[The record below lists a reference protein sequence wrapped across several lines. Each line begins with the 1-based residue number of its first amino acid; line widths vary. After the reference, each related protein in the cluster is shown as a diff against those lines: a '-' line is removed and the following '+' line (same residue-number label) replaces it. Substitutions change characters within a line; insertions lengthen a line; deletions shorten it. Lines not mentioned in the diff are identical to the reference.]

1 MKYLASFRT
10 TLKASRY
17 MFRALALVLWLLIA
31 FSSVFYIVN
40 ALHQR
45 ESEIRQEFNLSSD
58 QAQRFIQRTSDVMK
72 ELKYIAENR
81 LSAENGVL
89 SPRGRE
95 TQADVPAFE
104 PLFADSD
111 CSAMSNTWRGS
122 LESLAWF
129 MRYWRDNFSAAYDLN
144 RVFLIGSDNLCMAN
158 FGLRDM
164 PVERDTALKALHE
177 ESLAWFMRY
186 WRDNFSAAYD
196 LNRVFL
202 IGSDNLCMANF
213 GLRDMPVERDT
224 ALKALHER
232 INKYRNAPQDD
243 SGSNLY
249 WISEGPRPGV
259 GYFYALTPVY
269 LANRL
274 QALLGVEQTIRM
286 ENFFLPGTLPMG
298 VTILDENGHT
308 LISLTGPESK
318 IKGDPRWMQERSWF
332 GYTEGFRELVLKKNL
347 PPSSLSIVYSVPVDK
362 VLERIR
368 MLILNA
374 ILLNVLAGAALFTLA
389 RMYERRIFIPAESD
403 ALRLEEHEQ
412 FNRKIVAS
420 APVGI
425 CILRTADGV
434 NILSNELAHT
444 YLNMLTHEDRQR
456 LTQIICGQQ
465 VNFVDVLT
473 SNNTNLQISF
483 VHSRYRNENVA
494 ICVLVDV
501 SSRVKM
507 EESLQEMAQAA
518 EQASQSKSMFLATVS
533 HELRT
538 PLYGIIGNLDLLQTK
553 ELPKGVDRLVT
564 AMNNSSSL
572 LLKIISDILD
582 FSKIESEQLK
592 IEPREFSPREVMN
605 HITANYLPLVVR
617 KQLGLYCFI
626 EPDVPVALNGDPMRL
641 QQVISNLLSNAIK
654 FTDTGCIVLH
664 VRADGD
670 YLSIRVRDTGVG
682 IPAKEVVR
690 LFDPFFQVGTG
701 VQRNFQGTG
710 LGLAICEKLISMM
723 DGDIS
728 VDSEPGMGSQF
739 TVRIPLYGAQY
750 PQKKGVE
757 GLSGKRC
764 WLAVRNASLCQFLE
778 TSLQRSGIV
787 VTTYEGQEPTPEDV
801 LITDEVVSKKW
812 QGRAVVTFCR
822 RHIGIPLEK
831 APGEWVH
838 SVAAPHE
845 LPALLARIYLIEM
858 ESDDPAN
865 ALPSTDKAVSDN
877 DDMMILVVDDHPINR
892 RLLADQ
898 LGSLGYQCKTANDGV
913 DALNVLSKNHIDIVL
928 SDVNMPNMDG
938 YRLTQRIRQLGL
950 TLPVIGVTAN
960 ALAEE
965 KQRCLES
972 GMDSCLSKPVTLD
985 VIKQTLTVYA
995 ERVRKSRES

>member
-1 MKYLASFRT
+1 
-10 TLKASRY
+10 
-17 MFRALALVLWLLIA
+17 
-31 FSSVFYIVN
+31 
-40 ALHQR
+40 
-45 ESEIRQEFNLSSD
+45 
-58 QAQRFIQRTSDVMK
+58 
-72 ELKYIAENR
+72 
-81 LSAENGVL
+81 
-89 SPRGRE
+89 
-95 TQADVPAFE
+95 
-104 PLFADSD
+104 
-111 CSAMSNTWRGS
+111 
-122 LESLAWF
+122 
-129 MRYWRDNFSAAYDLN
+129 
-144 RVFLIGSDNLCMAN
+144 
-158 FGLRDM
+158 
-164 PVERDTALKALHE
+164 
-177 ESLAWFMRY
+177 
-186 WRDNFSAAYD
+186 
-196 LNRVFL
+196 
-202 IGSDNLCMANF
+202 
-213 GLRDMPVERDT
+213 
-224 ALKALHER
+224 
-232 INKYRNAPQDD
+232 
-243 SGSNLY
+243 
-249 WISEGPRPGV
+249 
-259 GYFYALTPVY
+259 
-269 LANRL
+269 
-274 QALLGVEQTIRM
+274 
-286 ENFFLPGTLPMG
+286 
-298 VTILDENGHT
+298 
-308 LISLTGPESK
+308 
-318 IKGDPRWMQERSWF
+318 
-332 GYTEGFRELVLKKNL
+332 
-347 PPSSLSIVYSVPVDK
+347 
-362 VLERIR
+362 
-368 MLILNA
+368 
-374 ILLNVLAGAALFTLA
+374 
-389 RMYERRIFIPAESD
+389 MYERRIFIPAEND
-403 ALRLEEHEQ
+403 AQRLEEHEQ

-425 CILRTADGV
+425 CILRTLDGT
-434 NILSNELAHT
+434 NILSNELAHN

-501 SSRVKM
+501 SARVKM

-605 HITANYLPLVVR
+605 HISANYLPLVVR

-626 EPDVPVALNGDPMRL
+626 EPDVPQLMSGDPMRL

-654 FTDTGCIVLH
+654 FTDTGCIILH
-664 VRADGD
+664 VERAGD
-670 YLSIRVRDTGVG
+670 YLQISVRDTGEG

-723 DGDIS
+723 DGDIA
-728 VDSEPGMGSQF
+728 VETEPGMGSRF
-739 TVRIPLYGAQY
+739 TIRIPLYGVQNT
-750 PQKKGVE
+750 PPLLID
-757 GLSGKRC
+757 GLAEKCC
-764 WLAVRNASLCQFLE
+764 WLAIDNSSLALFVEQLLNYHGIPVRRYA
-778 TSLQRSGIV
+778 
-787 VTTYEGQEPTPEDV
+787 GQAPGAEDI
-801 LITDEVVSKKW
+801 LLTDSEAREAWPGGAMVI
-812 QGRAVVTFCR
+812 FCR
-822 RHIGIPLEK
+822 RHIGIPQER
-831 APGEWVH
+831 APGEWLH
-838 SVAAPHE
+838 SVATPHE
-845 LPALLARIYLIEM
+845 LLPLLGRIFHIAVASAENGPALSAADAQTT
-858 ESDDPAN
+858 S
-865 ALPSTDKAVSDN
+865 N

-898 LGSLGYQCKTANDGV
+898 LGSLGYQCVTANDGV
-913 DALNVLSKNHIDIVL
+913 DALNVLSKQHIDIVL

-985 VIKQTLTVYA
+985 IIKQTLTVYA
-995 ERVRKSRES
+995 ARVRKGRE

>member
-1 MKYLASFRT
+1 MKYFVSFRT
-10 TLKASRY
+10 TLKVSRY
-17 MFRALALVLWLLIA
+17 LFRALALLLWLLIA
-31 FSSVFYIVN
+31 LFSVFYIVG
-40 ALHQR
+40 ALHDK
-45 ESEIRQEFNLSSD
+45 EAEIHQEFNLSYD
-58 QAQRFIQRTSDVMK
+58 QAQRYIQRTSDVMK
-72 ELKYIAENR
+72 ELKYIAENQLQNDDKTLKMTQRSDDR
-81 LSAENGVL
+81 LDTPTFV
-89 SPRGRE
+89 
-95 TQADVPAFE
+95 
-104 PLFADSD
+104 PLFPDSD
-111 CSAMSNTWRGS
+111 CNTLGNAWRGS
-122 LESLAWF
+122 LQSLSWF
-129 MRYWRDNFSAAYDLN
+129 LRYWHDNFSAAYDLN
-144 RVFLIGSDNLCMAN
+144 RVFLIGSDNLCMAD

-164 PVERDTALKALHE
+164 PLERDKTLQ
-177 ESLAWFMRY
+177 
-186 WRDNFSAAYD
+186 
-196 LNRVFL
+196 
-202 IGSDNLCMANF
+202 
-213 GLRDMPVERDT
+213 
-224 ALKALHER
+224 ALHER
-232 INKYRNAPQDD
+232 IMKYRNAPQEERGN
-243 SGSNLY
+243 SLY
-249 WISEGPRPGV
+249 WVGQGPRPGI
-259 GYFYALTPVY
+259 GYFYSLTPVY
-269 LANRL
+269 PGNRL
-274 QALLGVEQTIRM
+274 QALLGIEQTIRM
-286 ENFFLPGTLPMG
+286 ENFYTPGSLPMG
-298 VTILDENGHT
+298 VTILDESGHP
-308 LISLTGPESK
+308 LLSLTGPETR
-318 IKGDPRWMQERSWF
+318 IEPDPRWVQERTWF
-332 GYTEGFRELVLKKNL
+332 GYTARFKQLILKKTL
-347 PPSSLSIVYSVPVDK
+347 PPSSLSIIYSVPVDM

-374 ILLNVLAGAALFTLA
+374 VLLNVLVGIVLFTLA
-389 RMYERRIFIPAESD
+389 RMYERRIFIPAEND
-403 ALRLEEHEQ
+403 AQRLEEHEQ

-425 CILRTADGV
+425 CILRTVDGT
-434 NILSNELAHT
+434 NILSNELAHN

-501 SSRVKM
+501 SARVKM
-507 EESLQEMAQAA
+507 EESLQDMAQAA

-553 ELPKGVDRLVT
+553 ALPKGVDRLVT

-592 IEPREFSPREVMN
+592 IEPREFSPREVMS
-605 HITANYLPLVVR
+605 HITTNYLPLVVR

-626 EPDVPVALNGDPMRL
+626 EPDVPLTLQGDPMRL

-654 FTDTGCIVLH
+654 FTDIGCIILH
-664 VRADGD
+664 VQVEGD
-670 YLSIRVRDTGVG
+670 YLSFRVRDTGVG

-728 VDSEPGMGSQF
+728 VDTEPGMGSQF
-739 TVRIPLYGAQY
+739 TVRIPLYDAQT
-750 PQKKGVE
+750 PPKASID
-757 GLSGKRC
+757 GLADKRC
-764 WLAVRNASLCQFLE
+764 WLAVRNASLNHYLQTLLE
-778 TSLQRSGIV
+778 QNGIRV
-787 VTTYEGQEPTPEDV
+787 QCYEGEEPDKEDV
-801 LITDEVVSKKW
+801 LITDDELDGAW
-812 QGRAVVTFCR
+812 HGRAAIIFCR
-822 RHIGIPLEK
+822 RHIGIPLER
-831 APGEWVH
+831 AAGVWLH
-838 SVAAPHE
+838 SVASPHE
-845 LPALLARIYLIEM
+845 VITLLGRIYSINVAV
-858 ESDDPAN
+858 PAGAS
-865 ALPSTDKAVSDN
+865 ALQAAASNTEQN

-950 TLPVIGVTAN
+950 TLPVVGVTAN

-965 KQRCLES
+965 KQRCIES

-985 VIKQTLTVYA
+985 VLKQTLAVYA
-995 ERVRKSRES
+995 ERVRRARG

>member
-10 TLKASRY
+10 TLKVSRY
-17 MFRALALVLWLLIA
+17 MFRALALLLWLLIA

-95 TQADVPAFE
+95 TQADVPVFE

-122 LESLAWF
+122 L
-129 MRYWRDNFSAAYDLN
+129 
-144 RVFLIGSDNLCMAN
+144 
-158 FGLRDM
+158 
-164 PVERDTALKALHE
+164 

-259 GYFYALTPVY
+259 GYFYALAPVY

-318 IKGDPRWMQERSWF
+318 IEAEPRWMQERSWF
-332 GYTEGFRELVLKKNL
+332 GYTPGFHELVLKKNL
-347 PPSSLSIVYSVPVDK
+347 PPSSLSIVYSVPVDQ

-374 ILLNVLAGAALFTLA
+374 ILLNVIAGAALFTLA

-403 ALRLEEHEQ
+403 AQRLEEHEQ

-728 VDSEPGMGSQF
+728 VESEPGMGSQF

-750 PQKKGVE
+750 PHKKGVE
-757 GLSGKRC
+757 GLTGKRC
-764 WLAVRNASLCQFLE
+764 WLAVRNASLYQFIE
-778 TSLQRSGIV
+778 TSLQRSGVI
-787 VTTYEGQEPTPEDV
+787 VTTYEGQEPSPEDV
-801 LITDEVVSKKW
+801 LITDEALSEKW

-838 SVAAPHE
+838 SVTSSHE
-845 LPALLARIYLIEM
+845 LPVLLARIYRIEI
-858 ESDDPAN
+858 ENDDPAN
-865 ALPSTDKAVSDN
+865 VLPLMDKDSTSN

-985 VIKQTLTVYA
+985 VIKQTLTMYA
-995 ERVRKSRES
+995 ERVRKARKS

>member
-1 MKYLASFRT
+1 MKYLVSFRT
-10 TLKASRY
+10 TLKVSRY
-17 MFRALALVLWLLIA
+17 LFRALALLVWLLIA
-31 FSSVFYIVN
+31 IISAFYIVSVLHSKEEQ
-40 ALHQR
+40 LHQ
-45 ESEIRQEFNLSSD
+45 ELNLSYD
-58 QAQRFIQRTSDVMK
+58 QSQRYIQRTADVLK

-81 LSAENGVL
+81 LSAESGIHQSEGVAA
-89 SPRGRE
+89 PG
-95 TQADVPAFE
+95 FE
-104 PLFADSD
+104 PLFPDADCAAQD
-111 CSAMSNTWRGS
+111 DAWRES
-122 LESLAWF
+122 LGSLAWF
-129 MRYWRDNFSAAYDLN
+129 MRYWRESFAPAYDLN
-144 RVFLIGSDNLCMAN
+144 RVFLTGGDNQCMAN
-158 FGLRDM
+158 FGLREM
-164 PVERDTALKALHE
+164 PMEREQT
-177 ESLAWFMRY
+177 LA
-186 WRDNFSAAYD
+186 
-196 LNRVFL
+196 
-202 IGSDNLCMANF
+202 
-213 GLRDMPVERDT
+213 
-224 ALKALHER
+224 ALHER
-232 INKYRNAPQDD
+232 IVHFRSVPRDD
-243 SGSNLY
+243 RGNNIY
-249 WISEGPRPGV
+249 WINPGPRPGV
-259 GYFYALTPVY
+259 GFFYALTPIY
-269 LANRL
+269 SASQR
-274 QALLGVEQTIRM
+274 QAMLGIEASIRM
-286 ENFFLPGTLPMG
+286 ENFFTPGSLPMG
-298 VTILDENGHT
+298 VTIIDENGRPLIT
-308 LISLTGPESK
+308 LAGPENSPK
-318 IKGDPRWMQERSWF
+318 VDPRWMQERSWF
-332 GYTEGFRELVLKKNL
+332 GYSDGFRHLVLKKSL
-347 PPSSLSIVYSVPVDK
+347 PPSSLSIVYSVPVNQ
-362 VLERIR
+362 VFEGIR

-374 ILLNVLAGAALFTLA
+374 LLINLLVGAALFMLA
-389 RMYERRIFIPAESD
+389 RIYERKIFIPAETD
-403 ALRLEEHEQ
+403 AQRLEEHEQ

-425 CILRTADGV
+425 CILRTQDGT
-434 NILSNELAHT
+434 NILSNELAHN

-501 SSRVKM
+501 SARVKM

-538 PLYGIIGNLDLLQTK
+538 PLYGIIGNLDLLHTK
-553 ELPKGVDRLVT
+553 ELPKGVERLVT

-592 IEPREFSPREVMN
+592 IEPREFSPREVMS

-626 EPDVPVALNGDPMRL
+626 NPDVPQQLRGDPMRL

-664 VRADGD
+664 LRRDEE
-670 YLSIRVRDTGVG
+670 YLSICVRDTGVG

-710 LGLAICEKLISMM
+710 LGLAICEKLITMM

-728 VDSEPGMGSQF
+728 VETESGMGSQF
-739 TVRIPLYGAQY
+739 TIRIPLYGAQA
-750 PQKKGVE
+750 PTIAGAE
-757 GLSGKRC
+757 GLAGKRC
-764 WLAVRNASLCQFLE
+764 WLAVSNASL
-778 TSLQRSGIV
+778 SLFIESLLVRHGIEV
-787 VTTYEGQEPTPEDV
+787 RYYDGDAPGEDDV
-801 LITDEVVSKKW
+801 LIADSDPAQRW
-812 QGRAVVTFCR
+812 RGRASILFSR
-822 RHIGIPLEK
+822 RHIGIPQER
-831 APGEWVH
+831 APGEWLH
-838 SVAAPHE
+838 SVASPHE
-845 LPALLARIYLIEM
+845 LLPLLGRIYSIEV
-858 ESDDPAN
+858 ESAEREG
-865 ALPSTDKAVSDN
+865 ALPAAGSAAAAN

-898 LGSLGYQCKTANDGV
+898 LGSLGYQCKTANDGI

-985 VIKQTLTVYA
+985 IIGQTLATYA
-995 ERVRKSRES
+995 ARVRASRG

>member
-1 MKYLASFRT
+1 MKYLASVHS
-10 TLKASRY
+10 TLKVSRY
-17 MFRALALVLWLLIA
+17 LFRALALLIWFLIA
-31 FSSVFYIVN
+31 FASVFYIVN

-45 ESEIRQEFNLSSD
+45 ESEIHQELNLSSD
-58 QAQRFIQRTSDVMK
+58 QAQRYIQRTSDVIK

-81 LSAENGVL
+81 LTAENGVMSL
-89 SPRGRE
+89 RSRDDK
-95 TQADVPAFE
+95 TVVPNFE

-111 CSAMSNTWRGS
+111 CSVMGNAWRGS

-164 PVERDTALKALHE
+164 PVERDE
-177 ESLAWFMRY
+177 
-186 WRDNFSAAYD
+186 
-196 LNRVFL
+196 
-202 IGSDNLCMANF
+202 
-213 GLRDMPVERDT
+213 

-232 INKYRNAPQDD
+232 IIKYRNATQDEN
-243 SGSNLY
+243 GNNLF
-249 WISEGPRPGV
+249 WISQGPRPGV

-274 QALLGVEQTIRM
+274 QALLGVEQPIRM
-286 ENFFLPGTLPMG
+286 ENFFTPGSLPMG
-298 VTILDENGHT
+298 VTILDENGHA
-308 LISLTGPESK
+308 LISLTGPEGN
-318 IKGDPRWMQERSWF
+318 IKAEPRWMQERSWF
-332 GYTEGFRELVLKKNL
+332 GYTPGFRDLVLKKNL
-347 PPSSLSIVYSVPVDK
+347 PPSSLSIVYSVPVDL

-368 MLILNA
+368 MMILNA
-374 ILLNVLAGAALFTLA
+374 ILLNVLVGAALFMLT

-403 ALRLEEHEQ
+403 AQRLEEHEQ

-425 CILRTADGV
+425 CILRTIDGI

-501 SSRVKM
+501 SARVKM

-553 ELPKGVDRLVT
+553 ELPNGVDRLVT

-626 EPDVPVALNGDPMRL
+626 DPNVPVVLNGDPMRL

-664 VRADGD
+664 VQCNGD

-739 TVRIPLYGAQY
+739 MLRIPLYGAQY
-750 PQKKGVE
+750 PLNKGID
-757 GLSGKRC
+757 GLVSKRC
-764 WLAVRNASLCQFLE
+764 WLAVRNASLYQFVE
-778 TSLQRSGIV
+778 SSLTRNGMTV
-787 VTTYEGQEPTPEDV
+787 LRYEGQQPDADDLLIADDV
-801 LITDEVVSKKW
+801 LDQPW
-812 QGRAVVTFCR
+812 QGRAAVIFCR
-822 RHIGIPLEK
+822 RHIGIPLERV
-831 APGEWVH
+831 PGEWVH
-838 SVAAPHE
+838 SVASPHE
-845 LPALLARIYLIEM
+845 LPALLAHIYSVELNSE
-858 ESDDPAN
+858 ELST
-865 ALPSTDKAVSDN
+865 ALPAPDKVGATN

-950 TLPVIGVTAN
+950 TLPVVGVTAN

-985 VIKQTLTVYA
+985 VLKQTLTVYA
-995 ERVRKSRES
+995 ERVRKARE

>member
-1 MKYLASFRT
+1 MKYLVSFRT
-10 TLKASRY
+10 TLKVSRY
-17 MFRALALVLWLLIA
+17 LFRALALLLWLLIVLC
-31 FSSVFYIVN
+31 SVFYIVN
-40 ALHQR
+40 ALHQK
-45 ESEIRQEFNLSSD
+45 ESEIRKEFNLSSD
-58 QAQRFIQRTSDVMK
+58 QAQRYIQRTSDVMK

-81 LSAENGVL
+81 LTAENGIMASRV
-89 SPRGRE
+89 
-95 TQADVPAFE
+95 QNAQNDVPDFQ
-104 PLFADSD
+104 PLFPDSD
-111 CSAMSNTWRGS
+111 CSAMGTAWRGS

-144 RVFLIGSDNLCMAN
+144 RVFLIGSVNLCMAD
-158 FGLRDM
+158 FGLRDV
-164 PVERDTALKALHE
+164 PLERESALK
-177 ESLAWFMRY
+177 
-186 WRDNFSAAYD
+186 N
-196 LNRVFL
+196 
-202 IGSDNLCMANF
+202 
-213 GLRDMPVERDT
+213 
-224 ALKALHER
+224 LHER
-232 INKYRNAPQDD
+232 ILKYRNAPQEER
-243 SGSNLY
+243 GNNIF
-249 WISEGPRPGV
+249 WISQGARPGI

-274 QALLGVEQTIRM
+274 QALLGVEQSIRM
-286 ENFFLPGTLPMG
+286 DNFFTPGTLPIS
-298 VTILDENGHT
+298 VTILDENGHA
-308 LISLTGPESK
+308 LISLTGPDNRPE
-318 IKGDPRWMQERSWF
+318 IDPRWMQERSWF
-332 GYTEGFRELVLKKNL
+332 GYTSGFRDLVLKKSL
-347 PPSSLSIVYSVPVDK
+347 QPSSLSVVYSVPVDL
-362 VLERIR
+362 VLEHIR

-374 ILLNVLAGAALFTLA
+374 VLLNVLVGIALFTLA
-389 RMYERRIFIPAESD
+389 RMYERRIFIPAEVD
-403 ALRLEEHEQ
+403 AQRLEEHEQ

-425 CILRTADGV
+425 CILRTQDGT
-434 NILSNELAHT
+434 NILSNELAHN

-501 SSRVKM
+501 SARVKM
-507 EESLQEMAQAA
+507 EESLQDMAQAA

-553 ELPKGVDRLVT
+553 ALPKGVDRLVT

-626 EPDVPVALNGDPMRL
+626 EPDVPVMMQGDPMRL

-654 FTDTGCIVLH
+654 FTDVGCIVLH
-664 VRADGD
+664 VQRAGE
-670 YLSIRVRDTGVG
+670 YLSIQVRDTGVG

-728 VDSEPGMGSQF
+728 VDTEPGMGSQF
-739 TVRIPLYGAQY
+739 TLRIPLYSAQS
-750 PQKKGVE
+750 PQVIDVD
-757 GLSGKRC
+757 GLANTRC
-764 WLAVRNASLCQFLE
+764 WLAIRNASLCSFVE
-778 TSLQRSGIV
+778 SLLARNGIRAER
-787 VTTYEGQEPTPEDV
+787 YEGQTPDADDMLLTDDALDEP
-801 LITDEVVSKKW
+801 W
-812 QGRAVVTFCR
+812 QGRAAVIFSR
-822 RHIGIPLEK
+822 RHIGIPQERK
-831 APGEWVH
+831 PGEWTH
-838 SVAAPHE
+838 SVASPHE
-845 LPALLARIYLIEM
+845 LLALLARIYSVKVDTSETAPVLSAAETQ
-858 ESDDPAN
+858 DAH
-865 ALPSTDKAVSDN
+865 N

-913 DALNVLSKNHIDIVL
+913 DALNVLSKNHIDIIL

-950 TLPVIGVTAN
+950 TLPVVGVTAN

-985 VIKQTLTVYA
+985 VLEQTLAIYA
-995 ERVRKSRES
+995 ERVRKARV

>member
-1 MKYLASFRT
+1 MKYLVSFRT
-10 TLKASRY
+10 TLKVSRY
-17 MFRALALVLWLLIA
+17 LFRALALLLWLLVA
-31 FSSVFYIVN
+31 LFSVFYIVN
-40 ALHQR
+40 ALHQK
-45 ESEIRQEFNLSSD
+45 EAEIRQEFNLSSD
-58 QAQRFIQRTSDVMK
+58 QAQRYIQRTSDVMK

-81 LSAENGVL
+81 LTAENGVL
-89 SPRGRE
+89 ALRGRNDKTE
-95 TQADVPAFE
+95 VPDFE
-104 PLFADSD
+104 PLFPDSD
-111 CSAMSNTWRGS
+111 CSAMGNTWRGS

-144 RVFLIGSDNLCMAN
+144 RVYLIGSENLCMAD

-164 PVERDTALKALHE
+164 PVERDDALK
-177 ESLAWFMRY
+177 S
-186 WRDNFSAAYD
+186 
-196 LNRVFL
+196 
-202 IGSDNLCMANF
+202 
-213 GLRDMPVERDT
+213 
-224 ALKALHER
+224 LHER
-232 INKYRNAPQDD
+232 IVKYRNAPQDER
-243 SGSNLY
+243 GNNIF
-249 WISEGPRPGV
+249 WISQGPRMGV

-269 LANRL
+269 LGNRL
-274 QALLGVEQTIRM
+274 QALLGIEQTIRM
-286 ENFFLPGTLPMG
+286 ENFFTPGSLPMG
-298 VTILDENGHT
+298 VTILDENGHS
-308 LISLTGPESK
+308 LISLTGPENRLK
-318 IKGDPRWMQERSWF
+318 VDPHWMQERSWF
-332 GYTEGFRELVLKKNL
+332 GYTSGFRELVLKKSL
-347 PPSSLSIVYSVPVDK
+347 PPSSLSIVYSVPVDV

-368 MLILNA
+368 ILIMNA
-374 ILLNVLAGAALFTLA
+374 ILLNLLVGGALFTLA

-403 ALRLEEHEQ
+403 AQRLEEHEQ

-425 CILRTADGV
+425 CILRTQDGT
-434 NILSNELAHT
+434 NILSNELAHN

-473 SNNTNLQISF
+473 STHTNLQISF

-501 SSRVKM
+501 SARVKM

-605 HITANYLPLVVR
+605 HISANYMPLVVR

-626 EPDVPVALNGDPMRL
+626 EPDVPLTLHGDPMRL

-654 FTDTGCIVLH
+654 FTDVGCIVLH
-664 VRADGD
+664 VCRSGD

-682 IPAKEVVR
+682 IPGKEVVR

-710 LGLAICEKLISMM
+710 LGLAICEKLVNMM
-723 DGDIS
+723 DGDIA
-728 VDSEPGMGSQF
+728 VDTEPGMGSQF
-739 TVRIPLYGAQY
+739 TIRIPLYSAVPTAQAD
-750 PQKKGVE
+750 VD
-757 GLSGKRC
+757 GLAETCC
-764 WLAVRNASLCQFLE
+764 WLAVRNAWLSEYLHNLLE
-778 TSLQRSGIV
+778 WNGIQV
-787 VTTYEGQEPTPEDV
+787 KQYDGHELGNQDT
-801 LITDEVVSKKW
+801 LITDDELPQPW
-812 QGRAVVTFCR
+812 TGRAAIIFSR
-822 RHIGIPLEK
+822 RHIGIPLER
-831 APGEWVH
+831 APGEWLH
-838 SVAAPHE
+838 SVASPHD
-845 LPALLARIYLIEM
+845 LLALLGRIYRVQVIE
-858 ESDDPAN
+858 PQAAN
-865 ALPSTDKAVSDN
+865 ALTSDSGEMEN
-877 DDMMILVVDDHPINR
+877 NEDMMILVVDDHPINR

-913 DALNVLSKNHIDIVL
+913 DALNVLSKNPIDIVL

-985 VIKQTLTVYA
+985 VLKQTLAAYA
-995 ERVRKSRES
+995 ARVRKSRK

>member
-1 MKYLASFRT
+1 MKYLVSFRT
-10 TLKASRY
+10 TLKVSRY
-17 MFRALALVLWLLIA
+17 LFRALALLLWLLIA
-31 FSSVFYIVN
+31 LCSVFYIIN
-40 ALHQR
+40 ALQHR
-45 ESEIRQEFNLSSD
+45 ESEIRKELTLSSD
-58 QAQRFIQRTSDVMK
+58 QAQRYVQRTSDVMK

-81 LSAENGVL
+81 LTAENGIL
-89 SPRGRE
+89 ASRGQSVRN
-95 TQADVPAFE
+95 DVPDFQ
-104 PLFADSD
+104 PLFPDSD
-111 CSAMSNTWRGS
+111 CSAMGTTWRGS

-144 RVFLIGSDNLCMAN
+144 RVFLIGNETLCMAD
-158 FGLRDM
+158 FGLRDV
-164 PVERDTALKALHE
+164 PLERETALK
-177 ESLAWFMRY
+177 S
-186 WRDNFSAAYD
+186 
-196 LNRVFL
+196 
-202 IGSDNLCMANF
+202 
-213 GLRDMPVERDT
+213 
-224 ALKALHER
+224 LHER
-232 INKYRNAPQDD
+232 IMKYRNAPQEERGNNIFWM
-243 SGSNLY
+243 SQ
-249 WISEGPRPGV
+249 GPRPGI

-274 QALLGVEQTIRM
+274 QALLGTEQTIRM
-286 ENFFLPGTLPMG
+286 DNFYTPGTLPVG
-298 VTILDENGHT
+298 VTVLDENGHP
-308 LISLTGPESK
+308 LISLTGPESRFDV
-318 IKGDPRWMQERSWF
+318 DPRWMQERTWF
-332 GYTEGFRELVLKKNL
+332 GYTAGFRELVLKKSL
-347 PPSSLSIVYSVPVDK
+347 PPSSLSIVYSVPVDL

-374 ILLNVLAGAALFTLA
+374 VLLNVLVGIALFTLA
-389 RMYERRIFIPAESD
+389 RMYERRIFIPAETD
-403 ALRLEEHEQ
+403 AQRLEEHEQ

-425 CILRTADGV
+425 CILRTIDGT
-434 NILSNELAHT
+434 NILSNELAHN

-501 SSRVKM
+501 SARVKM
-507 EESLQEMAQAA
+507 EESLQDMAQAA

-605 HITANYLPLVVR
+605 HITANYQPLVVR

-626 EPDVPVALNGDPMRL
+626 EPDVPLTLDGDPMRL

-654 FTDTGCIVLH
+654 FTDVGCIILH
-664 VRADGD
+664 VQCVDD
-670 YLSIRVRDTGVG
+670 YLCIRVRDTGVG
-682 IPAKEVVR
+682 IPSKEVVR

-723 DGDIS
+723 DGDIA
-728 VDSEPGMGSQF
+728 VDTEPGMGSQF
-739 TVRIPLYGAQY
+739 TVRIPLYSAQM
-750 PQKKGVE
+750 PQKLEVD
-757 GLSGKRC
+757 GLAHTTC
-764 WLAVRNASLCQFLE
+764 WLAVRNASLAGFIE
-778 TSLQRSGIV
+778 SLLTRNGIRV
-787 VTTYEGQEPTPEDV
+787 LRYEGQTPEANDT
-801 LITDEVVSKKW
+801 LIADDEREEAW
-812 QGRAVVTFCR
+812 PGRATITFCR
-822 RHIGIPLEK
+822 RHIGIPQER

-838 SVAAPHE
+838 SVASVHE
-845 LPALLARIYLIEM
+845 LIALLARIYSVQV
-858 ESDDPAN
+858 ESNVASPALS
-865 ALPSTDKAVSDN
+865 APDAQLTRN

-913 DALNVLSKNHIDIVL
+913 DALNVLSKNQIDIIL

-950 TLPVIGVTAN
+950 TLPVVGVTAN

-985 VIKQTLTVYA
+985 VLEQTLAVYA
-995 ERVRKSRES
+995 DRVRKTRE

>member
-1 MKYLASFRT
+1 MKYLASFHT
-10 TLKASRY
+10 TLKVSRY
-17 MFRALALVLWLLIA
+17 LFRALAVLLWLLIA
-31 FSSVFYIVN
+31 FVSVFYIVN
-40 ALHQR
+40 ALHER
-45 ESEIRQEFNLSSD
+45 EAEIHQELNLNAD
-58 QAQRFIQRTSDVMK
+58 QAQRYIQRTADVMK
-72 ELKYIAENR
+72 ELKYVAGNR
-81 LSAENGVL
+81 LSAGDAVAQGQNGDM
-89 SPRGRE
+89 
-95 TQADVPAFE
+95 AVPNFE
-104 PLFADSD
+104 PLYPDSD
-111 CSAMSNTWRGS
+111 CSAMSATWRNS
-122 LESLAWF
+122 LQSLAWF
-129 MRYWRDNFSAAYDLN
+129 MRYWRDNFTAAYDLN
-144 RVFLIGSDNLCMAN
+144 RIFLIGSDNLCMAN
-158 FGLRDM
+158 FGLRDV
-164 PVERDTALKALHE
+164 PIERDQALKVLHQ
-177 ESLAWFMRY
+177 
-186 WRDNFSAAYD
+186 
-196 LNRVFL
+196 
-202 IGSDNLCMANF
+202 
-213 GLRDMPVERDT
+213 
-224 ALKALHER
+224 R
-232 INKYRNAPQDD
+232 IEQYRNAPQNER
-243 SGSNLY
+243 GNNLF
-249 WISEGPRPGV
+249 WISQGVRPGV

-269 LANRL
+269 MANRL
-274 QALLGVEQTIRM
+274 QAMLGVEQTIRM
-286 ENFFLPGTLPMG
+286 ESFFTPGSLPMS
-298 VTILDENGHT
+298 VTIFDDNGQP
-308 LISLTGPESK
+308 LISLAGAEGK
-318 IKGDPRWMQERSWF
+318 IQSEAKWMQERMWF
-332 GYTEGFRELVLKKNL
+332 GYSSGFRELVLKKSL
-347 PPSSLSIVYSVPVDK
+347 SPSSLSIVYSVSVDQ

-368 MLILNA
+368 MLIINA
-374 ILLNVLAGAALFTLA
+374 IVLNILSGAMLFALA
-389 RMYERRIFIPAESD
+389 RMYERRIFIPAEND
-403 ALRLEEHEQ
+403 AQRLEEHEQ

-425 CILRTADGV
+425 CILRTADGT
-434 NILSNELAHT
+434 NILSNELAHN

-473 SNNTNLQISF
+473 SNHTNLQISF

-501 SSRVKM
+501 SARVKM

-553 ELPKGVDRLVT
+553 ALPKGVDRLVT

-592 IEPREFSPREVMN
+592 IEPREFSLREVMN
-605 HITANYLPLVVR
+605 HISANYLPLVVR

-626 EPDVPVALNGDPMRL
+626 EPDVPEQMSGDPMRL

-664 VRADGD
+664 VQCAGD
-670 YLSIRVRDTGVG
+670 YLQISVRDTGEG
-682 IPAKEVVR
+682 IPAKEVLR

-723 DGDIS
+723 DGDIA
-728 VDSEPGMGSQF
+728 VETEPGMGSRF
-739 TVRIPLYGAQY
+739 TIRIPLYGVQNTSPVSRDGFA
-750 PQKKGVE
+750 
-757 GLSGKRC
+757 GKTC
-764 WLAVRNASLCQFLE
+764 WLAIHN
-778 TSLQRSGIV
+778 TSLAMF
-787 VTTYEGQEPTPEDV
+787 VTSLLSYHGLTVRRHAGETPDAEDV
-801 LITDEVVSKKW
+801 LLTDDEALSGW
-812 QGRAVVTFCR
+812 QGRAMVIFCR
-822 RHIGIPLEK
+822 RHIGIPQERS
-831 APGEWVH
+831 AGEWLH
-838 SVAAPHE
+838 SVTTPHE
-845 LPALLARIYLIEM
+845 LLPLLGRIFHVALASAENSPALMAPE
-858 ESDDPAN
+858 AQAGN
-865 ALPSTDKAVSDN
+865 N

-898 LGSLGYQCKTANDGV
+898 LGSLGYQCVTANDGI
-913 DALNVLSKNHIDIVL
+913 DALNVLSKQHIDIVL

-985 VIKQTLTVYA
+985 VLKQTLTVYA
-995 ERVRKSRES
+995 ARVRKGRE

>member
-1 MKYLASFRT
+1 MKYLVSFRS
-10 TLKASRY
+10 TLKVSRY
-17 MFRALALVLWLLIA
+17 LFRALALLLWLLIA
-31 FSSVFYIVN
+31 FFSVFYIVN
-40 ALHQR
+40 ALHDK

-58 QAQRFIQRTSDVMK
+58 QAQRYIQRTSDVMK

-81 LSAENGVL
+81 LTADNGIL
-89 SPRGRE
+89 TSRSRGDK
-95 TQADVPAFE
+95 TDVPAFL
-104 PLFADSD
+104 PLFPDSD
-111 CSAMSNTWRGS
+111 CSAMGSAWRGS

-144 RVFLIGSDNLCMAN
+144 RVFLIGSDNLCMAD

-164 PVERDTALKALHE
+164 PVERDDTLK
-177 ESLAWFMRY
+177 S
-186 WRDNFSAAYD
+186 
-196 LNRVFL
+196 
-202 IGSDNLCMANF
+202 
-213 GLRDMPVERDT
+213 
-224 ALKALHER
+224 LHER
-232 INKYRNAPQDD
+232 IVKYRNAPQDER
-243 SGSNLY
+243 SNNVY
-249 WISEGPRPGV
+249 WMSQGPRPGI

-269 LANRL
+269 LGNRL
-274 QALLGVEQTIRM
+274 QALLGTEQSIRM
-286 ENFFLPGTLPMG
+286 ENFFTPGTLPMG

-308 LISLTGPESK
+308 LLSLTGQESS
-318 IKGDPRWMQERSWF
+318 ITADPRWLQERSWF
-332 GYTEGFRELVLKKNL
+332 GYTSGFRELILKKTL
-347 PPSSLSIVYSVPVDK
+347 PPSSLSVVYSVPVDV

-374 ILLNVLAGAALFTLA
+374 VLLNVLVGVALFTLA
-389 RMYERRIFIPAESD
+389 RMYERRIFIPAEND
-403 ALRLEEHEQ
+403 AQRLEEHEQ

-425 CILRTADGV
+425 CILRTQDGT
-434 NILSNELAHT
+434 NILSNELAHN

-501 SSRVKM
+501 SARVKM

-592 IEPREFSPREVMN
+592 IEPREFSPREVMS

-626 EPDVPVALNGDPMRL
+626 EPDVPLAINGDPMRL

-654 FTDTGCIVLH
+654 FTDMGCIVLH
-664 VRADGD
+664 VQCDME

-682 IPAKEVVR
+682 IPGKEVVR

-710 LGLAICEKLISMM
+710 LGLAICEKLVNMM
-723 DGDIS
+723 DGDIA
-728 VDSEPGMGSQF
+728 VDTEPGMGSQF
-739 TVRIPLYGAQY
+739 TIRIPLYSAVPTVQAD
-750 PQKKGVE
+750 VD
-757 GLSGKRC
+757 GLAETCC
-764 WLAVRNASLCQFLE
+764 WLAVRNAWLSEYLHNL
-778 TSLQRSGIV
+778 LKWNGIQV
-787 VTTYEGQEPTPEDV
+787 KQYDGHELGNQDT
-801 LITDEVVSKKW
+801 LITDDELPQPW
-812 QGRAVVTFCR
+812 TGRAAIIFSR
-822 RHIGIPLEK
+822 RHIGIPLER
-831 APGEWVH
+831 APGEWLH
-838 SVAAPHE
+838 SVASPHD
-845 LPALLARIYLIEM
+845 LLALLGRIYRVQVVEAQA
-858 ESDDPAN
+858 AN
-865 ALPSTDKAVSDN
+865 ALTSDSGEMEN
-877 DDMMILVVDDHPINR
+877 NEDMMILVVDDHPINR

-913 DALNVLSKNHIDIVL
+913 DALNVLSKNPIDIVL

-985 VIKQTLTVYA
+985 VLKQTLAAYA
-995 ERVRKSRES
+995 ARVRKSRE

>member
-122 LESLAWF
+122 L
-129 MRYWRDNFSAAYDLN
+129 
-144 RVFLIGSDNLCMAN
+144 
-158 FGLRDM
+158 
-164 PVERDTALKALHE
+164 

-368 MLILNA
+368 MLILNV

-831 APGEWVH
+831 APVEWVH

-985 VIKQTLTVYA
+985 VIKQTLTLYA
-995 ERVRKSRES
+995 ERVRKSRDS

>member
-1 MKYLASFRT
+1 MISRRCIIFQRRENIAVTRFYRYLNHTPSVTWSFAPLKYLASFRT

-95 TQADVPAFE
+95 TQTDVPAFE

-122 LESLAWF
+122 L
-129 MRYWRDNFSAAYDLN
+129 
-144 RVFLIGSDNLCMAN
+144 
-158 FGLRDM
+158 
-164 PVERDTALKALHE
+164 

-778 TSLQRSGIV
+778 NSLQRSGIV

>member
-1 MKYLASFRT
+1 MKYFVSFRT
-10 TLKASRY
+10 TLKVSRY
-17 MFRALALVLWLLIA
+17 LFRALALLLWLLIA
-31 FSSVFYIVN
+31 LFSVFYIVG
-40 ALHQR
+40 ALHDK
-45 ESEIRQEFNLSSD
+45 EAEIHQEFNLSYD
-58 QAQRFIQRTSDVMK
+58 QAQRYIQRTSDVMK
-72 ELKYIAENR
+72 ELKYIAENQLQNDDKTLKMTQRSDDR
-81 LSAENGVL
+81 LDTPTFV
-89 SPRGRE
+89 
-95 TQADVPAFE
+95 
-104 PLFADSD
+104 PLFPDSD
-111 CSAMSNTWRGS
+111 CNTLGNAWRGS
-122 LESLAWF
+122 LQSLSWF
-129 MRYWRDNFSAAYDLN
+129 LRYWHDNFSAAYDLN
-144 RVFLIGSDNLCMAN
+144 RVFLIGSDNLCMAD

-164 PVERDTALKALHE
+164 PLERDKTLQ
-177 ESLAWFMRY
+177 
-186 WRDNFSAAYD
+186 
-196 LNRVFL
+196 
-202 IGSDNLCMANF
+202 
-213 GLRDMPVERDT
+213 
-224 ALKALHER
+224 ALHER
-232 INKYRNAPQDD
+232 IMKYRNAPQEERGN
-243 SGSNLY
+243 SLY
-249 WISEGPRPGV
+249 WVGQGPRPGI
-259 GYFYALTPVY
+259 GYFYSLTPVY
-269 LANRL
+269 PGNRL
-274 QALLGVEQTIRM
+274 QALLGIEQTIRM
-286 ENFFLPGTLPMG
+286 ENFYTPGSLPMG
-298 VTILDENGHT
+298 VTILDESGHP
-308 LISLTGPESK
+308 LLSLTGPETR
-318 IKGDPRWMQERSWF
+318 IEPDPRWVQERTWF
-332 GYTEGFRELVLKKNL
+332 GYTARFKQLILKKTL
-347 PPSSLSIVYSVPVDK
+347 PPSSLSIIYSVPVDM

-374 ILLNVLAGAALFTLA
+374 VLLNVLVGIVLFTLA
-389 RMYERRIFIPAESD
+389 RMYERRIFIPAEND
-403 ALRLEEHEQ
+403 AQRLEEHEQ

-425 CILRTADGV
+425 CILRTVDGT
-434 NILSNELAHT
+434 NILSNELAHN

-501 SSRVKM
+501 SARVKM
-507 EESLQEMAQAA
+507 EESLQDMAQAA

-553 ELPKGVDRLVT
+553 ALPKGVDRLVT

-592 IEPREFSPREVMN
+592 IEPREFSPREVMS

-626 EPDVPVALNGDPMRL
+626 EPDVPLTLQGDPMRL

-654 FTDTGCIVLH
+654 FTDIGCIILH
-664 VRADGD
+664 VQVEGD
-670 YLSIRVRDTGVG
+670 YLSFRVRDTGVG

-728 VDSEPGMGSQF
+728 VDTEPGMGSQF
-739 TVRIPLYGAQY
+739 TVRIPLYDAQT
-750 PQKKGVE
+750 PPKASID
-757 GLSGKRC
+757 GLADKRC
-764 WLAVRNASLCQFLE
+764 WLAVRNASLNHYLQTLLE
-778 TSLQRSGIV
+778 QNGIRV
-787 VTTYEGQEPTPEDV
+787 QCYEGEEPDKEDV
-801 LITDEVVSKKW
+801 LITDDELDGAW
-812 QGRAVVTFCR
+812 RGRAAIIFCR
-822 RHIGIPLEK
+822 RHIGIPLER
-831 APGEWVH
+831 AAGVWLH
-838 SVAAPHE
+838 SVASPHE
-845 LPALLARIYLIEM
+845 VITLLGRIYSINVAV
-858 ESDDPAN
+858 PAGAS
-865 ALPSTDKAVSDN
+865 ALQAAASNTEQN

-950 TLPVIGVTAN
+950 TLPVVGVTAN

-965 KQRCLES
+965 KQRCIES

-985 VIKQTLTVYA
+985 VLKQTLAVYA
-995 ERVRKSRES
+995 ERVRRARG

>member
-95 TQADVPAFE
+95 TQTDVPAFE

-122 LESLAWF
+122 L
-129 MRYWRDNFSAAYDLN
+129 
-144 RVFLIGSDNLCMAN
+144 
-158 FGLRDM
+158 
-164 PVERDTALKALHE
+164 

-739 TVRIPLYGAQY
+739 TVRIPLYGTQY

-778 TSLQRSGIV
+778 NSLQRSGIV

>member
-1 MKYLASFRT
+1 MKYLASFHT
-10 TLKASRY
+10 TLKVSRY
-17 MFRALALVLWLLIA
+17 LFRALAVLLWMLIA
-31 FSSVFYIVN
+31 FVSVFYIVN
-40 ALHQR
+40 ALHDR
-45 ESEIRQEFNLSSD
+45 ESEIRQEFNLNAD
-58 QAQRFIQRTSDVMK
+58 QAQRYIQRTADVIK
-72 ELKYIAENR
+72 ELKYVAGNRPTSGDEGGATPAPGGNIAI
-81 LSAENGVL
+81 
-89 SPRGRE
+89 P
-95 TQADVPAFE
+95 DFE
-104 PLFADSD
+104 PLYPDSD
-111 CSAMSNTWRGS
+111 CGTMGATWRNS
-122 LESLAWF
+122 LQSLAWF

-144 RVFLIGSDNLCMAN
+144 RIFLIGSDNLCMAN
-158 FGLRDM
+158 FGLREM
-164 PVERDTALKALHE
+164 PLERDQALKVLHQRIE
-177 ESLAWFMRY
+177 QY
-186 WRDNFSAAYD
+186 RD
-196 LNRVFL
+196 
-202 IGSDNLCMANF
+202 
-213 GLRDMPVERDT
+213 
-224 ALKALHER
+224 
-232 INKYRNAPQDD
+232 APQNER
-243 SGSNLY
+243 GNNLF
-249 WISEGPRPGV
+249 WISQGVRPGV

-269 LANRL
+269 MANRL
-274 QALLGVEQTIRM
+274 QALLGIEQTIRM
-286 ENFFLPGTLPMG
+286 ESFFTPGSLPMS
-298 VTILDENGHT
+298 VTILDDNGQP
-308 LISLTGPESK
+308 LISLAGQDNK
-318 IKGDPRWMQERSWF
+318 IKSEARWMQERIWF
-332 GYTEGFRELVLKKNL
+332 GYTAGFRELALKKSL
-347 PPSSLSIVYSVPVDK
+347 PPSSLSIVYSVSVDQ

-368 MLILNA
+368 MLIINA
-374 ILLNVLAGAALFTLA
+374 IVLNILTGVILFALA
-389 RMYERRIFIPAESD
+389 RMYERRIFIPAEND
-403 ALRLEEHEQ
+403 AQRLEEHEQ

-425 CILRTADGV
+425 CILRTLDGT
-434 NILSNELAHT
+434 NILSNELAHN

-501 SSRVKM
+501 SARVKM

-592 IEPREFSPREVMN
+592 IEPGEFSPREVMN
-605 HITANYLPLVVR
+605 HISANYLPLVVR

-626 EPDVPVALNGDPMRL
+626 EPDVPQLMSGDPMRL

-664 VRADGD
+664 VQCAGD
-670 YLSIRVRDTGVG
+670 YLQISVRDTGEG

-723 DGDIS
+723 DGDIA
-728 VDSEPGMGSQF
+728 VETEPGMGSRF
-739 TVRIPLYGAQY
+739 TIRIPLYGVQNRS
-750 PQKKGVE
+750 PLVID
-757 GLSGKRC
+757 GLAGTCC
-764 WLAVRNASLCQFLE
+764 WLAIRNASLALFVESLLTCHGLHCQIYDG
-778 TSLQRSGIV
+778 QRPGADDILL
-787 VTTYEGQEPTPEDV
+787 TDDEPDAR
-801 LITDEVVSKKW
+801 W
-812 QGRAVVTFCR
+812 QGSAAVIFCR
-822 RHIGIPLEK
+822 RHIGIPLERT
-831 APGEWVH
+831 PGEWIH
-838 SVAAPHE
+838 SVTTPHE
-845 LPALLARIYLIEM
+845 LLPLLGRILRIAVTTTEHGPALAAPETQVA
-858 ESDDPAN
+858 S
-865 ALPSTDKAVSDN
+865 N

-898 LGSLGYQCKTANDGV
+898 LGSLGYQCVTANDGV
-913 DALNVLSKNHIDIVL
+913 DALGVLSKQHIDIVL

-938 YRLTQRIRQLGL
+938 YRLTQRIRELGM

-972 GMDSCLSKPVTLD
+972 GMDNCLSKPVTLD
-985 VIKQTLTVYA
+985 IIKQTLAIYA
-995 ERVRKSRES
+995 ARVRKERQERE

>member
-1 MKYLASFRT
+1 MKYLASFHT
-10 TLKASRY
+10 TLKVSRY
-17 MFRALALVLWLLIA
+17 LFRALAVLLWMLIA
-31 FSSVFYIVN
+31 FVSVFYIVN
-40 ALHQR
+40 ALHNR
-45 ESEIRQEFNLSSD
+45 ESEIRQEFNLNAD
-58 QAQRFIQRTSDVMK
+58 QAQRYIQRTADVIK
-72 ELKYIAENR
+72 ELKYVAGNRPTSGDEGGATPAPGGNIA
-81 LSAENGVL
+81 
-89 SPRGRE
+89 
-95 TQADVPAFE
+95 VPDFE
-104 PLFADSD
+104 PLYPDSD
-111 CSAMSNTWRGS
+111 CGTMGATWRNS
-122 LESLAWF
+122 LQSLAWF

-144 RVFLIGSDNLCMAN
+144 RIFLIGSDNLCMAN
-158 FGLRDM
+158 FGLREM
-164 PVERDTALKALHE
+164 PLERDQALKVLHQRIE
-177 ESLAWFMRY
+177 QY
-186 WRDNFSAAYD
+186 RD
-196 LNRVFL
+196 
-202 IGSDNLCMANF
+202 
-213 GLRDMPVERDT
+213 
-224 ALKALHER
+224 
-232 INKYRNAPQDD
+232 APQNER
-243 SGSNLY
+243 GNNLF
-249 WISEGPRPGV
+249 WISQGVRPGV

-269 LANRL
+269 MANRL
-274 QALLGVEQTIRM
+274 QALLGIEQTIRM
-286 ENFFLPGTLPMG
+286 ESFFTPGSLPMS
-298 VTILDENGHT
+298 VTILDDNGQP
-308 LISLTGPESK
+308 LISLAGQDNK
-318 IKGDPRWMQERSWF
+318 IKSEARWMQERIWF
-332 GYTEGFRELVLKKNL
+332 GYTAGFRELALKKSL
-347 PPSSLSIVYSVPVDK
+347 PPSSLSIVYSVSVDQ

-368 MLILNA
+368 MLIINA
-374 ILLNVLAGAALFTLA
+374 IVLNILTGVILFALA
-389 RMYERRIFIPAESD
+389 RMYERRIFIPAEND
-403 ALRLEEHEQ
+403 AQRLEEHEQ

-425 CILRTADGV
+425 CILRTLDGT
-434 NILSNELAHT
+434 NILSNELAHN

-501 SSRVKM
+501 SARVKM

-592 IEPREFSPREVMN
+592 IEPGEFSPREVMN
-605 HITANYLPLVVR
+605 HISANYLPLVVR

-626 EPDVPVALNGDPMRL
+626 EPDVPQLMSGDPMRL

-664 VRADGD
+664 VQCAGD
-670 YLSIRVRDTGVG
+670 YLQISVRDTGEG

-723 DGDIS
+723 DGDIA
-728 VDSEPGMGSQF
+728 VETEPGMGSRF
-739 TVRIPLYGAQY
+739 TIRIPLYGVQNRSPLVIDSLA
-750 PQKKGVE
+750 GTC
-757 GLSGKRC
+757 C
-764 WLAVRNASLCQFLE
+764 WLAIRNASLALFVESLLTCHGLHCQIYDG
-778 TSLQRSGIV
+778 QRPGADDILL
-787 VTTYEGQEPTPEDV
+787 TDDEPDAR
-801 LITDEVVSKKW
+801 W
-812 QGRAVVTFCR
+812 QGSAAVIFCR
-822 RHIGIPLEK
+822 RHIGIPLERT
-831 APGEWVH
+831 PGEWIH
-838 SVAAPHE
+838 SVTTPHE
-845 LPALLARIYLIEM
+845 LLPLLGRILRIAVTTTEHGPALAAPETQVA
-858 ESDDPAN
+858 S
-865 ALPSTDKAVSDN
+865 N

-898 LGSLGYQCKTANDGV
+898 LGSLGYQCVTANDGV
-913 DALNVLSKNHIDIVL
+913 DALGVLSKQHIDIVL

-938 YRLTQRIRQLGL
+938 YRLTQRIRELGM

-972 GMDSCLSKPVTLD
+972 GMDNCLSKPVTLD
-985 VIKQTLTVYA
+985 IIKQTLAIYA
-995 ERVRKSRES
+995 ARVRKERQERE